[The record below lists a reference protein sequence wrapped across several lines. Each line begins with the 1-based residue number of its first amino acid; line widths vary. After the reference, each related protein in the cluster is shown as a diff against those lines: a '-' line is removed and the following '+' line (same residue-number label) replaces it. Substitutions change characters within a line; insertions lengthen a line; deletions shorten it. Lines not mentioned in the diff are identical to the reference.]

1 MGDFLFFEAHQR
13 TPFSEFPA
21 IRRPAPAVPF
31 PSLISPNLA
40 PAPTPALIFSGRDAS
55 YYRDYSPIVQFILI
69 LLLILLLPPCF
80 SPFILFLILILLLPP
95 CYSSFIL
102 FLLLLPILPFC
113 FSLSILLANTIRP
126 YLCEKN
132 LLHAVINSECNTHV
146 KPND

>member
-40 PAPTPALIFSGRDAS
+40 PPPTHALIFSGRDAS
-55 YYRDYSPIVQFILI
+55 YYRGYSPIVQFFLFLF
-69 LLLILLLPPCF
+69 LLLLLPSCF
-80 SPFILFLILILLLPP
+80 SPFIL
-95 CYSSFIL
+95 
-102 FLLLLPILPFC
+102 LLLLLLILPFC
-113 FSLSILLANTIRP
+113 LSLSLLLANAIRP
-126 YLCEKN
+126 YLCEKK